1 MDGEEGE
8 NEMNGKYENRNI
20 HHQNKT
26 TTNNNSIKSRIPT
39 IQSNGNKSQVR
50 FQQQQ
55 PSKNDDDDEINKL
68 KKLLNH

>member
-55 PSKNDDDDEINKL
+55 HNNPPKMMMMR
-68 KKLLNH
+68 

>member
-68 KKLLNH
+68 KNY